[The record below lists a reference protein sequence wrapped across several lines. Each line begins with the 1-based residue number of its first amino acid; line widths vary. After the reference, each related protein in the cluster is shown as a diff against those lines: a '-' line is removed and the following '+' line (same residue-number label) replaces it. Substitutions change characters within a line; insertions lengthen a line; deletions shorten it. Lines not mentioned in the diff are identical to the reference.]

1 MALMKKVGSQ
11 EVAIFRHRQ
20 LQISERLWV
29 LKGSMFYFA
38 SKCLQEG
45 RKPQKQS
52 KMSQSCAKVALR
64 GKKFRLQENAKVA
77 QKSCAAQHRNF
88 LGGLSSGNTAPNR
101 AGLVAFLAFC
111 EINHLIVRRETGG
124 SEEVRSTDV

>member
-1 MALMKKVGSQ
+1 MALMKTVMSQ

-29 LKGSMFYFA
+29 LKGSMFYFV

-64 GKKFRLQENAKVA
+64 GKNCALARKREVA
-77 QKSCAAQHRNF
+77 QKLRCATSQF
-88 LGGLSSGNTAPNR
+88 SGGLQDAKLNAASLEGVHNR
-101 AGLVAFLAFC
+101 QILMTRIAHYR
-111 EINHLIVRRETGG
+111 I
-124 SEEVRSTDV
+124 